1 MSASPELVVFAKVM
15 LAIFIGLAAFSLVA
29 MVRSFYRPLDPTP
42 EKVARLKKSLLLNSW
57 VMFAAVGGAIQA
69 LVSKEYYLL
78 GASALLF
85 SFVLPLIVHYFR
97 LKTALRARLMPK
109 DSGSFGPAQ

>member
-1 MSASPELVVFAKVM
+1 M

-57 VMFAAVGGAIQA
+57 VMFAAVGVAIQA
-69 LVSKEYYLL
+69 RVSKEYYLL
-78 GASALLF
+78 GASAILF

-97 LKTALRARLMPK
+97 LKTALRARSIPK
-109 DSGSFGPAQ
+109 DSSSFGPAQ